1 MTIRQSIALAPLTWL
16 AFAAPSRG
24 SPAQIRSSGK
34 RLWCAPEPIR
44 KTPPQ
49 RTGHPARPPPRSYPP
64 RGTHQVPLRPKPKTR
79 CPPRLRNSRECR
91 AGAALRLQERSP
103 LLRQAGVWQGRQR
116 GYRLARTKS
125 WWSVEPAETGAAL
138 RLRERSLLLLQA
150 EVWRERHRGY
160 RLARTKSWRWVE
172 KAATTGS
179 ALRRLPPQARREA
192 WRQGRECDDSSS
204 FSTPPVTAKPGNS
217 KPG

>member
-79 CPPRLRNSRECR
+79 CPPRLRNSREGR
-91 AGAALRLQERSP
+91 A
-103 LLRQAGVWQGRQR
+103 
-116 GYRLARTKS
+116 
-125 WWSVEPAETGAAL
+125 GAAL

>member
-1 MTIRQSIALAPLTWL
+1 M
-16 AFAAPSRG
+16 
-24 SPAQIRSSGK
+24 
-34 RLWCAPEPIR
+34 
-44 KTPPQ
+44 
-49 RTGHPARPPPRSYPP
+49 
-64 RGTHQVPLRPKPKTR
+64 PLRPKPKTR

-160 RLARTKSWRWVE
+160 RLTRTKSWRRVE

-217 KPG
+217 KPGNSKPGNSKPSRKLGLRAYRTDRIQMPIYP